1 MEIPNYPHQLIEMI
15 AAWNLD
21 PIEISERLTSWYG
34 TQESAL
40 GHVNT
45 VIETLNNKIANLEAV
60 ASHL

>member
-1 MEIPNYPHQLIEMI
+1 MTPDYKHDLMQMI
-15 AAWNLD
+15 ADWNLD

-45 VIETLNNKIANLEAV
+45 VIEILNNKIANLEAV